1 MELSPFELELGDAF
15 KFVEPHLIVN
25 QYRPLWKGEK
35 DVLDETPVLTIHGEC
50 ELVNPRAKRRWFAKP
65 MTEDQLEQAYEA
77 AIEEAKAFV
86 KRKKP
91 SGDTYYVLVLI
102 PAVYPSGAYRMF
114 PYLLETRKDQLPI
127 LLSSLA
133 EYLANIELGIYVN
146 LIRAL

>member
-1 MELSPFELELGDAF
+1 MELSPLELELGDAF

-35 DVLDETPVLTIHGEC
+35 DVLDERPYLIIRGEC
-50 ELVNPRAKRRWFAKP
+50 ELVNSRAERRWFAKP
-65 MTEDQLEQAYEA
+65 LTEDQLEQACEA
-77 AIEEAKAFV
+77 AIEEVKAFV

-102 PAVYPSGAYRMF
+102 PAVYPSGAYRLF

>member
-25 QYRPLWKGEK
+25 QYRPLWKGE
-35 DVLDETPVLTIHGEC
+35 
-50 ELVNPRAKRRWFAKP
+50 N
-65 MTEDQLEQAYEA
+65 
-77 AIEEAKAFV
+77 
-86 KRKKP
+86 
-91 SGDTYYVLVLI
+91 YVLVLI
-102 PAVYPSGAYRMF
+102 PAVYPSGAYRLF